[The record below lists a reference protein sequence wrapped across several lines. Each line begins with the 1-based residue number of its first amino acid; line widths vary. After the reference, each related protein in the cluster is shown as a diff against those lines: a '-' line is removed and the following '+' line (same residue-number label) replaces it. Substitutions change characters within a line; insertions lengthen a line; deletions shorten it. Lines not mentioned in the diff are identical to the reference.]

1 MADVFV
7 SYGREDKER
16 IKPIVDGLELLGVS
30 AWHDERIKAGS
41 QWDDEIET
49 EIKQARAVIVCW
61 SKASVVSRPVRAEA
75 LYARDHSKIV
85 PCTLELCEIPL
96 QLVYEQA
103 EDLSGWTGAP
113 AHAGWR
119 KMLESIGKRIERP
132 GPGGSPRRSCDGRGK
147 TSAFL
152 GATISRRPALSRGF
166 GLYQK
171 DRSAAF
177 RERNELRT
185 RGDRGRG
192 HAVRRDERK
201 DITKLLRRVRTMDRQ
216 SRDNFLR

>member
-96 QLVYEQA
+96 QLVYRASGGSFRLDWRARSCRLAKNAGVDRQA
-103 EDLSGWTGAP
+103 HRA
-113 AHAGWR
+113 AR
-119 KMLESIGKRIERP
+119 
-132 GPGGSPRRSCDGRGK
+132 PGGSPRRSCDGRGK

-166 GLYQK
+166 GLYRK

-177 RERNELRT
+177 RERNELRA
-185 RGDRGRG
+185 RGDRGGG

-201 DITKLLRRVRTMDRQ
+201 DFTKLLRRVRTMDRQ